1 MRREEL
7 ADLGGF
13 VAEQPVEKEV
23 SWVRADGERVTFTV
37 LIRQLPW
44 IEYEA
49 IAPDGSSNI
58 ERMCHLLARTVML
71 DSDDGPALLGYEDAR
86 RLNQGLVLEL
96 AEAVQEVNGAGK
108 P

>member
-7 ADLGGF
+7 ANAGGF
-13 VAEQPVEKEV
+13 VADQPVEKAVE
-23 SWVRADGERVTFTV
+23 WVRADGERVKFTV

-58 ERMCHLLARTVML
+58 ERMCHLLAKTVML
-71 DSDDGPALLGYEDAR
+71 DSDRGPELLGYEDAR
-86 RLNQGLVLEL
+86 RLNQGLVLAL